1 MAPMRLASMAYASG
15 VIACVYTRRNQQGA
29 SYAYGAAWP
38 QGMARHGRKA
48 WPQGR
53 KAWPQGMARHG
64 HKAKCPALP
73 SARST
78 PRARARPARG
88 FIIRARVRHAH

>member
-48 WPQGR
+48 WPQG
-53 KAWPQGMARHG
+53 MARHG
-64 HKAKCPALP
+64 RKAWRGMATKLSAPHYPPPDPRPA
-73 SARST
+73 
-78 PRARARPARG
+78 PARG
-88 FIIRARVRHAH
+88 PREAL